1 MSLVDVLSVLAAT
14 IRLATPLILATL
26 GGLFSE
32 RAGVV
37 ALGLEG
43 MMLAAAFAAASIAA
57 VTGSVWLALV
67 AAVGVSM
74 ALSLIHGFAAITQ
87 RGDQVV
93 SGMALNILV
102 AGLCP
107 SLGLAW
113 FHQGGQTPALGP
125 DQRFMP
131 VTLPLADRLAGVP
144 VLGPVWNN
152 LIGGHN
158 LIVYLAIVLLPLSA
172 WLLYRTSFGLRI
184 RAVGENP
191 HAVDAAG
198 LSVAGLRYG
207 ALALSGILVGLA
219 GADLSIAE
227 GAGFGRDMTAGR
239 GYVALAALI
248 FGKWRPVPAF
258 GACLMFAFCD
268 ALQVRLQGVALPIV
282 GVVPVQF
289 VEALPYVLT
298 VLLLAGFVGTARAPR
313 AIGVP
318 FVKTR

>member
-1 MSLVDVLSVLAAT
+1 MSLIDILSVLAAT
-14 IRLATPLILATL
+14 LRLATPLVLATL

-32 RAGVV
+32 RAGIV

-43 MMLAAAFAAASIAA
+43 MMLAAAFAAACIASI
-57 VTGSVWLALV
+57 TGSPWLALL
-67 AAVGVSM
+67 AGMAVSM
-74 ALSLIHGFAAITQ
+74 LISLVHGFASVTQ

-107 SLGLAW
+107 TLGIAW
-113 FHQGGQTPALGP
+113 FHQGGQTPALGH

-131 VTLPLADRLAGVP
+131 IALPFADSLACVP
-144 VLGPVWNN
+144 VLGPIWNS

-158 LIVYLAIVLLPLSA
+158 LIVYLAMLLLPASA
-172 WLLYRTSFGLRI
+172 LLLYRTSFGLRL

-207 ALALSGILVGLA
+207 ALALGGILVGLA

-248 FGKWRPVPAF
+248 FGKWRPVPAV
-258 GACLMFAFCD
+258 GACLLFAFCD
-268 ALQVRLQGVALPIV
+268 ALQVRLQGIALPIV

-289 VEALPYVLT
+289 VEALPYLLT
-298 VLLLAGFVGTARAPR
+298 VALLAGFVGTSRAPR
-313 AIGVP
+313 AIGIP

>member
-1 MSLVDVLSVLAAT
+1 MSLVDIVSVLAAT
-14 IRLATPLILATL
+14 LRLATPLVLATL

-32 RAGVV
+32 RAGIV

-43 MMLAAAFAAASIAA
+43 MMLAAAFAAACIAHL
-57 VTGSVWLALV
+57 TGSPWLALAAGLAV
-67 AAVGVSM
+67 ATVI
-74 ALSLIHGFAAITQ
+74 SLVHGFASITQ

-107 SLGLAW
+107 TLGLAW
-113 FHQGGQTPALGP
+113 FQQGGQTPALGH
-125 DQRFMP
+125 DERFMP
-131 VTLPLADRLAGVP
+131 ITLPLADTLGAVP
-144 VLGPVWNN
+144 VIGPVWNS
-152 LIGGHN
+152 LVGGHN
-158 LIVYLAIVLLPLSA
+158 LIVYLAVVLLPLTA
-172 WLLYRTSFGLRI
+172 WVLHRTSFGLRL

-207 ALALSGILVGLA
+207 ALAVSGILVGLA

-248 FGKWRPVPAF
+248 FGKWRPVPAV
-258 GACLMFAFCD
+258 GACLLFAFID

-282 GVVPVQF
+282 GVVPVQL
-289 VEALPYVLT
+289 VEALPYGLT
-298 VLLLAGFVGTARAPR
+298 VLLLAGFVGAARAPR
-313 AIGVP
+313 AIGLP
-318 FVKTR
+318 FMKTR

>member
-1 MSLVDVLSVLAAT
+1 MSLIDILSVLAAT
-14 IRLATPLILATL
+14 VRLATPLILATL

-32 RAGVV
+32 RAGVI

-43 MMLAAAFAAASIAA
+43 MMLASAFAAACIAT
-57 VTGSVWLALV
+57 VTGSPWLAL
-67 AAVGVSM
+67 AAGMGVSM
-74 ALSLIHGFAAITQ
+74 IVSLIHGFASITQ

-107 SLGLAW
+107 TLGLAW
-113 FHQGGQTPALGP
+113 FHLGGQTPALEHG
-125 DQRFMP
+125 QRFMP
-131 VTLPLADRLAGVP
+131 IALPFAAGLADVP
-144 VLGPVWNN
+144 VLGPVWNV

-158 LIVYLAIVLLPLSA
+158 LIVYLAILLLPLSA
-172 WLLYRTSFGLRI
+172 WLLYRTSFGLRV

-248 FGKWRPVPAF
+248 FGKWRPAPAF
-258 GACLMFAFCD
+258 AVCLLFAFCD
-268 ALQVRLQGVALPIV
+268 ALQVRLQGVALPVV
-282 GVVPVQF
+282 GVVPVQM
-289 VEALPYVLT
+289 VEALPYLLT
-298 VLLLAGFVGTARAPR
+298 VALLAGFVGTARAPR

>member
-1 MSLVDVLSVLAAT
+1 MSLIDVLSVLAAT
-14 IRLATPLILATL
+14 IRLATPLILATM

-32 RAGVV
+32 RAGVI

-43 MMLAAAFAAASIAA
+43 MMLAAAFAAACIAA
-57 VTGSVWLALV
+57 VTGSVWLAL
-67 AAVGVSM
+67 AAAMGISM
-74 ALSLIHGFAAITQ
+74 LLSLLHGFASVTQ

-102 AGLCP
+102 AGLTP

-113 FHQGGQTPALGP
+113 FHQGGQTPALEPG
-125 DQRFMP
+125 QRFMP
-131 VTLPLADRLAGVP
+131 IALPGADSLAGVP
-144 VLGPVWNN
+144 VVGPVWNH

-158 LIVYLAIVLLPLSA
+158 LIVYLAMLLLPLSA
-172 WLLYRTSFGLRI
+172 WLLYRTSFGLRV

-198 LSVAGLRYG
+198 LSVARLRYV

-248 FGKWRPVPAF
+248 FGKWRPGPAF
-258 GACLMFAFCD
+258 AACLMFAFCD

>member
-1 MSLVDVLSVLAAT
+1 MSLVDVVSVLAAT
-14 IRLATPLILATL
+14 IRLATPLVLATL

-32 RAGVV
+32 RAGIV

-43 MMLAAAFAAASIAA
+43 MMLAAAFAAACIAH
-57 VTGSVWLALV
+57 VTGSAWLAL
-67 AAVGVSM
+67 AAGMGVSM
-74 ALSLIHGFAAITQ
+74 ALSLIHGFASVTQ

-107 SLGLAW
+107 TLGLAW
-113 FHQGGQTPALGP
+113 FQQGGQTPALGHGE
-125 DQRFMP
+125 RFMP
-131 VTLPLADRLAGVP
+131 IVLPFADGVAGVP
-144 VLGPVWNN
+144 VLGPIWNS

-158 LIVYLAIVLLPLSA
+158 LIVYLAALLLPLSA

-248 FGKWRPVPAF
+248 FGKWRPVPAV
-258 GACLMFAFCD
+258 GACLLFAFCD
-268 ALQVRLQGVALPIV
+268 ALQVRLQGVALPVV
-282 GVVPVQF
+282 GVVPVQL
-289 VEALPYVLT
+289 VEALPYLLT
-298 VLLLAGFVGTARAPR
+298 VVLLAGFIGAARAPR
-313 AIGVP
+313 AIGLA

>member
-1 MSLVDVLSVLAAT
+1 MSLIDILSVLAAT
-14 IRLATPLILATL
+14 VRLATPLVLATL

-43 MMLAAAFAAASIAA
+43 MMLAAAFAAACIASL
-57 VTGSVWLALV
+57 TGSPWLAL
-67 AAVGVSM
+67 AAGMGVSM
-74 ALSLIHGFAAITQ
+74 VISLVHGFASVTQ

-107 SLGLAW
+107 TLGLAW
-113 FHQGGQTPALGP
+113 FHQGGQTPALGHE
-125 DQRFMP
+125 QRFMP
-131 VTLPLADRLAGVP
+131 ISLPLSETLAGVP
-144 VLGPVWNN
+144 VLGPVWNS

-158 LIVYLAIVLLPLSA
+158 LIVYLAVLLLPASA
-172 WLLYRTSFGLRI
+172 WLLYRTSFGLRL

-219 GADLSIAE
+219 GVDLSIAE

-248 FGKWRPVPAF
+248 FGKWRPVPAV
-258 GACLMFAFCD
+258 GACLLFAFCD
-268 ALQVRLQGVALPIV
+268 ALQVRLQGVSLPIV

-289 VEALPYVLT
+289 VEALPYLLT
-298 VLLLAGFVGTARAPR
+298 VALLAGFVGAARAPR
-313 AIGVP
+313 AIGVA
-318 FVKTR
+318 FVKNR

>member
-1 MSLVDVLSVLAAT
+1 MSLTDVLSVLAAT

-32 RAGVV
+32 RAGVI

-43 MMLAAAFAAASIAA
+43 MMLAAAFAAACIAS
-57 VTGSVWLALV
+57 VSGSAWAGLGAGVLIATLV
-67 AAVGVSM
+67 
-74 ALSLIHGFAAITQ
+74 SLLHGFASITQ

-102 AGLCP
+102 AGLTP
-107 SLGLAW
+107 TLGLAW
-113 FHQGGQTPALGP
+113 FHQGGQTPALEP
-125 DQRFMP
+125 AQRFMP
-131 VTLPLADRLAGVP
+131 LVLPLSESLGAVP
-144 VLGPVWNN
+144 VIGPIWTQLV
-152 LIGGHN
+152 GGHN
-158 LIVYLAIVLLPLSA
+158 LIVYLAMAFLPGSA
-172 WLLYRTSFGLRI
+172 WLIYRTAFGLRL

-207 ALALSGILVGLA
+207 ALAVSGILVGLA
-219 GADLSIAE
+219 GVDLSIAE

-258 GACLMFAFCD
+258 AACLLFAFCD
-268 ALQVRLQGVALPIV
+268 ALQVRLQGVSLPLV
-282 GVVPVQF
+282 GVVPVQL
-289 VEALPYVLT
+289 VEALPYLLT
-298 VLLLAGFVGTARAPR
+298 VALLAGFVGAARAPR
-313 AIGVP
+313 AIGLP

>member
-1 MSLVDVLSVLAAT
+1 MSLVDILSVLAAT

-32 RAGVV
+32 RAGVI

-43 MMLAAAFAAASIAA
+43 MMLAAAFAAACIAH
-57 VTGSVWLALV
+57 VTGSPWLALG
-67 AAVGVSM
+67 AGMGVSM
-74 ALSLIHGFAAITQ
+74 LLSLLHGFAAVTQ

-107 SLGLAW
+107 TLGLAW
-113 FHQGGQTPALGP
+113 FHQGGQTPALGHEA
-125 DQRFMP
+125 RFMP
-131 VTLPLADRLAGVP
+131 ITLPFADGLAQVP
-144 VLGPVWNN
+144 VLGPIWNG

-158 LIVYLAIVLLPLSA
+158 LIVYLAALLLPVSA
-172 WLLYRTSFGLRI
+172 WLLYRTSFGLRL

-198 LSVAGLRYG
+198 LSVAGLRYA
-207 ALALSGILVGLA
+207 ALALSGLLVGL
-219 GADLSIAE
+219 GGVDLSIAE
-227 GAGFGRDMTAGR
+227 GASFTRDMTAGR

-248 FGKWRPVPAF
+248 FGKWRPGPAF
-258 GACLMFAFCD
+258 AACLLFAFCD
-268 ALQVRLQGVALPIV
+268 ALQVRLQGVALPLV

-289 VEALPYVLT
+289 VEALPYALT